1 MSQTRRMGVEGSLQR
16 GRFIDAAEALLQDE
30 GLLGLTARQ
39 VAARAGLKTQLLY
52 YYFRTM
58 DDLILALVRR
68 VNERRMERFHEIM
81 ASPNPLRGLWQLN
94 TDASGAVMS
103 SELSSMASHRE
114 AIRAE
119 IVRFAQEFRAM
130 QIAAVSRLL
139 AERRGAAAAEMAS
152 PAGIVM
158 IAAALAR
165 TIVNE
170 SSLGL
175 TEGHKEALAIVEN
188 MLGLLGDP
196 ALPAP
201 ECSTPVLTD
210 HG

>member
-1 MSQTRRMGVEGSLQR
+1 MSQTRRMGVEGSQQR

-39 VAARAGLKTQLLY
+39 VAAKAGLKTQLLY

-68 VNERRMERFHEIM
+68 VNERRLQRFHEVM
-81 ASPNPLRGLWQLN
+81 ASPNPLRGMWELN

-119 IVRFAQEFRAM
+119 IVQFAQQFRVL
-130 QIAAVSRLL
+130 QIEAVTSRL
-139 AERRGAAAAEMAS
+139 AERQGVQRSAAGM
-152 PAGIVM
+152 VM
-158 IAAALAR
+158 IAIALAR
-165 TIVNE
+165 TIVTE
-170 SSLGL
+170 SALGL
-175 TEGHKEALAIVEN
+175 TEGHKEALAIVEH
-188 MLGLLGDP
+188 MLELLD
-196 ALPAP
+196 AAEAAP
-201 ECSTPVLTD
+201 LTAAKAPVLS